1 MLRHGC
7 EAAKRPRGRQRR
19 RLKPRRRPRCRR
31 SRVRGGGGR
40 AAGTVATAGPTGA
53 VAAATPVVG
62 RKAIAAPTITAL
74 ARSQRPHRRRPRR
87 PLALALP
94 MVASAMSHGT
104 VASATA
110 FAGGSATVALT
121 SRRFALPRRRRRRP
135 PQRPRPRQCG
145 RRRLRHRRPCRRR
158 FRRRLRR
165 RRSLRRAR
173 RRVQS
178 RRARAPAMRRRTPS
192 TSIAH
197 RARRTTSL

>member
-1 MLRHGC
+1 MPPAMRAAAVLLLAVAACASSAPEAGAPPHDATTRLRGS
-7 EAAKRPRGRQRR
+7 EAAAGPAEAAPEAEAEAPMSAKQGG
-19 RLKPRRRPRCRR
+19 
-31 SRVRGGGGR
+31 GGGGR

-121 SRRFALPRRRRRRP
+121 SRR
-135 PQRPRPRQCG
+135 
-145 RRRLRHRRPCRRR
+145 
-158 FRRRLRR
+158 
-165 RRSLRRAR
+165 
-173 RRVQS
+173 
-178 RRARAPAMRRRTPS
+178 
-192 TSIAH
+192 
-197 RARRTTSL
+197 